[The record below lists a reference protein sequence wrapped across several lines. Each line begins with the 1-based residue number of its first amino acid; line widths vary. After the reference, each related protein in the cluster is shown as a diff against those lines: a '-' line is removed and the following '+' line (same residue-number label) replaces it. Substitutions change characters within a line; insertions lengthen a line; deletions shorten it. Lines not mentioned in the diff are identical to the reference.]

1 MGCFNSRKI
10 NEKKK
15 VIFVIGGP
23 GCGKGSQCVKIT
35 EEFHYEHISTG
46 EMLREIVDKKEN
58 PKWKDLQE
66 KMEQGGF
73 VSSEE
78 VLGFLKEKLAS
89 MKNNKI
95 LLDGFPRN
103 KENLEEWNKQMT
115 DICDIQAVIYFEC
128 SNELMKKRI
137 SGRSKSTSEKRSDD
151 NEETISKRI
160 EFFEKDTVP
169 LIKNYEDN
177 GKLIKID
184 ASKGIDEVF
193 EEIKTKMI
201 EKKLNE

>member
-1 MGCFNSRKI
+1 MGCFNSRKEI
-10 NEKKK
+10 EKKK

-23 GCGKGSQCVKIT
+23 GCGKGTQCAKIT
-35 EEFHYEHISTG
+35 KEFHYEHVST
-46 EMLREIVDKKEN
+46 EELLKEIVDKKEN
-58 PKWKDLQE
+58 PKWKEVQE
-66 KMEQGGF
+66 KMAQGGF

-78 VLGFLKEKLAS
+78 LLGFVKEKLAS
-89 MKNNKI
+89 LKNNKI

-115 DICDIQAVIYFEC
+115 DICDIQAIIYFDC
-128 SNELMKKRI
+128 SKEIMKKRI
-137 SGRSKSTSEKRSDD
+137 LEKSEGTTEKKSDD
-151 NEETISKRI
+151 NVETITKRI

-169 LIKNYEDN
+169 LVKYYEDN

-184 ASKGIDEVF
+184 ASKGVDEIF